1 MSQVPFTSF
10 YLGPV
15 AVYTSPTGLQDPIT
29 GLSEKGGNFNVGDY
43 CDVTEAE
50 AQQWNAAYG
59 TLLHQ
64 GRYRIV
70 KLSTAATTGNT
81 GLGKPLGWALGNTV
95 AQVAI
100 SVAGS
105 GATSDGT
112 YTVTSTASGGSVKAT
127 AQVVVSGGIMISAKL
142 LNPGFGFTSVPTFGL
157 TEIAGLAGPALLTGG
172 ESLLARATQA
182 GVLEAGGKAIAD
194 KLGIVAGE
202 SLASKIGAGAAKTAI
217 DQMLFAGSDETS
229 RMILQDPSQTAESA
243 ISNIGLASVLG
254 GALGTVSPLWS
265 AAMGNKAARI
275 IEDFKSRINEHV
287 TNPNPVSSMTD
298 ELHQYY
304 NNVKGMADE
313 VYGAAGLKAQDVEK
327 ALPVIIQEFS
337 TRISE
342 LLPNQTSFFEIFEK
356 FRFYFE
362 AQK

>member
-157 TEIAGLAGPALLTGG
+157 TEIAGLAGGA
-172 ESLLARATQA
+172 SLLAQMFESANIVTTFDSSEVGLDAVRGICLFTVTTAQISA
-182 GVLEAGGKAIAD
+182 GAYIVIQE
-194 KLGIVAGE
+194 LGIAPLYVTTATSGTAGNT
-202 SLASKIGAGAAKTAI
+202 AWCATAAAVTVNTPAWYI
-217 DQMLFAGSDETS
+217 
-229 RMILQDPSQTAESA
+229 
-243 ISNIGLASVLG
+243 
-254 GALGTVSPLWS
+254 GTVGTVLDLAVGSTYCRVL
-265 AAMGNKAARI
+265 
-275 IEDFKSRINEHV
+275 
-287 TNPNPVSSMTD
+287 
-298 ELHQYY
+298 
-304 NNVKGMADE
+304 
-313 VYGAAGLKAQDVEK
+313 LK
-327 ALPVIIQEFS
+327 LPVLQG
-337 TRISE
+337 
-342 LLPNQTSFFEIFEK
+342 
-356 FRFYFE
+356 
-362 AQK
+362 